1 MAGSQADLVAIGGIA
16 RRRGLGQ
23 LPLGQLALQGLVKGY
38 PGVAAAGEAHGLV
51 DIHAPGE
58 GIPDAAADAGG
69 RTAEGLDLG
78 GVVVGLVLEH
88 EQPVL
93 LLAVHHGG
101 DLDGAG
107 VDLLALIQLGEQA
120 PLFQRLGADGGDV
133 HQGLGPLGGLL
144 LPIDLH
150 TGVQIPLIGGLD
162 RGGADVHRVQMGG
175 EGGVA
180 AVVGPVG
187 VHHPHLGNG
196 GVPLLLVPEVGLEEF
211 QVIQIHR
218 QAQLRQ
224 KMGQPL
230 LVQGGEALHHSH
242 AVGGGV
248 LPDQSGGLVY
258 RGLAALHRVD
268 KVLADLLQ
276 FVLGQLAAQEVDLG
290 VGDEG
295 AVHAGLELDALGAG
309 VGPLVELAGEGL
321 HRQNAVDRV
330 GSGIGLVPDVVHLGL
345 GKHHRLGRLIDRGID
360 VVRVIAVQ
368 DPDGLQGLHPQ
379 LLPQLTAQ
387 ALGLYVKAGLLF

>member
-1 MAGSQADLVAIGGIA
+1 
-16 RRRGLGQ
+16 
-23 LPLGQLALQGLVKGY
+23 
-38 PGVAAAGEAHGLV
+38 
-51 DIHAPGE
+51 
-58 GIPDAAADAGG
+58 
-69 RTAEGLDLG
+69 
-78 GVVVGLVLEH
+78 
-88 EQPVL
+88 
-93 LLAVHHGG
+93 
-101 DLDGAG
+101 
-107 VDLLALIQLGEQA
+107 
-120 PLFQRLGADGGDV
+120 
-133 HQGLGPLGGLL
+133 
-144 LPIDLH
+144 
-150 TGVQIPLIGGLD
+150 
-162 RGGADVHRVQMGG
+162 MGG

>member
-51 DIHAPGE
+51 DIHAAGE

-150 TGVQIPLIGGLD
+150 PGVQIPLIGGLD

-248 LPDQSGGLVY
+248 LPDQGGGLVH

-368 DPDGLQGLHPQ
+368 DPDGLQGRHPQ
-379 LLPQLTAQ
+379 LLPQLMAQ